1 MEWIII
7 EITIQFLLSFIMT
20 GYDFVLFLSWHLLLV
35 VIMYMATP
43 HGAPPPYSPTLVCS
57 GEGASGCGAP
67 VLSKLFFWQG
77 ETKDVRSHSIPTNNI
92 LSLLVWW
99 SGPFN
104 HKYWKAHDLQI
115 KDPLVLF
122 LMWRKGWGVEHM

>member
-1 MEWIII
+1 
-7 EITIQFLLSFIMT
+7 
-20 GYDFVLFLSWHLLLV
+20 LFWWRGKWSW
-35 VIMYMATP
+35 
-43 HGAPPPYSPTLVCS
+43 C
-57 GEGASGCGAP
+57 P

-77 ETKDVRSHSIPTNNI
+77 ETKDVRSHSIPTINI

-99 SGPFN
+99 SGLFN

-122 LMWRKGWGVEHM
+122 LLWRKGWGVEHMWWLHPSSTPPFLILE